1 MSNQDIESFIWN
13 HQSAFEDR
21 EPNPAIWL
29 EVEKTLRPPQTAFF
43 RIRKTIA
50 VAATILL
57 PIIGG
62 LTYSIYENRQS
73 GNQQDSVYAIAP
85 ELKEIENH
93 YESLFKEGYQ
103 VLVKDGVEDQLAADF
118 VELDRTITS
127 LKSELLGAP
136 PGKSTDII
144 KDLIDSYR
152 LKIKMLER
160 ILQHTPPDSSKR
172 EKLVEDEE
180 III

>member
-1 MSNQDIESFIWN
+1 MKNQDIESFIWDN
-13 HQSAFEDR
+13 KAAFEDR
-21 EPNPAIWL
+21 EPNPALWL

-50 VAATILL
+50 IAATILL

-62 LTYSIYENRQS
+62 MIYSLYLNGHESN
-73 GNQQDSVYAIAP
+73 GQDAIYAIAP
-85 ELKEIENH
+85 ELKEIESH
-93 YESLFKEGYQ
+93 YESMFKEGYQ
-103 VLVKDGVEDQLAADF
+103 ILVNDGVDEGLAADF
-118 VELDRTITS
+118 VDLDQTIAL

-136 PGKSTDII
+136 PGKSADII

-160 ILQHTPPDSSKR
+160 ILQHTPPDSSNR